1 MVLVAAFKYKAMI
14 YTMKHEDGEPVPCDS
29 CGCEVPTG
37 EFNWAPGS
45 ICSVEVHDRP
55 TRALCEFCSTTMAS
69 RNTEYPTRYEVTEL
83 RAEIWKAAACV
94 FNMLK
99 ATDK

>member
-1 MVLVAAFKYKAMI
+1 MT

-29 CGCEVPTG
+29 CGCEAPTG
-37 EFNWAPGS
+37 EFDWGPVHNFERPG
-45 ICSVEVHDRP
+45 EKRH
-55 TRALCEFCSTTMAS
+55 LCEFCSTTMAS
-69 RNTEYPTRYEVTEL
+69 RHTEYPARDEHTAL

-99 ATDK
+99 AQIK

>member
-1 MVLVAAFKYKAMI
+1 MI

-29 CGCEVPTG
+29 CGCEAPTG
-37 EFNWAPGS
+37 EFDWPPPFM
-45 ICSVEVHDRP
+45 EKRDRP
-55 TRALCEFCSTTMAS
+55 KRALCEFCSTTLTS
-69 RNTEYPTRYEVTEL
+69 RHTEYPARDEHTAL

-99 ATDK
+99 KEE